1 MQFRTPRKTL
11 FKTPSMDRFTLRYFA
26 AKVFAAKT
34 VAAKA
39 GTQVVVAAMALL
51 CLPLA
56 AQEQPGEGEQGSS
69 WGLGIGL
76 MSQQKAYT
84 DMDRDNKVIPFISY
98 ENEYIEVLGP
108 NLKVKLPGLAFSE
121 SNQLNFNLLG
131 SYDFSDNDP
140 NDTPILSGMEER
152 KGGFWAGAQAQWQ
165 NDFVNVSLEL
175 LTEVAGDSEGSKFE
189 LTFERTWHFAQSY
202 LLTPRLVLSRVDKK
216 YVDYYYG
223 VRADEVV
230 PASATTTGRA
240 FYQGEAA
247 LNTEF
252 GVMGMYMIDPQQM
265 ILLDVS
271 VTSLADEIKDSPLVD
286 SSTESQLLLG
296 YIYRF

>member
-1 MQFRTPRKTL
+1 MQFQTLRKTI
-11 FKTPSMDRFTLRYFA
+11 FKTPLINRLKLPNFA
-26 AKVFAAKT
+26 AKA

-39 GTQVVVAAMALL
+39 GARAVIAAMALL

-56 AQEQPGEGEQGSS
+56 AQEQQGEQGEQGSS

-108 NLKVKLPGLAFSE
+108 NLKVKLPGLEFSE
-121 SNQLNFNLLG
+121 SNQLHFNLVG

-140 NDTPILSGMEER
+140 KDTPILNGMEER
-152 KGGFWAGAQAQWQ
+152 KGGFWAGAQAEWQ
-165 NDFVNVSLEL
+165 NDWVNVSLEL
-175 LTEVAGDSEGSKFE
+175 LTEVAGDSEGSKLD
-189 LTFERTWHFAQSY
+189 LTFERSWNFGQSY
-202 LLTPRLVLSRVDKK
+202 MLTPRLVFSQVDKK

-223 VRADEVV
+223 VRANEVV
-230 PASATTTGRA
+230 PASATNAGRA

-247 LNTEF
+247 LNMEF
-252 GVMGMYMIDPQQM
+252 GVMGMYMIDQQQM
-265 ILLDVS
+265 IMLDIS